1 MRARRVAVLVLSMVA
16 AMVVAGCSGDSG
28 SASDAGPSAE
38 NPVLGDW
45 HGTIDVPG
53 QPLEVGVTFGA
64 VDSATIDIPSQGV
77 ADAPLSAVSAKAD
90 QVEFTIPDI
99 PGDPSFRG
107 RLDSAAGQITGNFTQ
122 SGQTFALEMDR
133 GAIPAA
139 ARPQEPK
146 PPFPYVSEDVT
157 YANGDITIAG
167 TLTKP
172 EGEGPFP
179 AVLMLTGS
187 GPQDRNEELFG
198 HKPFLLIAD
207 TLTRAGYAVLRTD
220 DRGVGGTSGNLDQ
233 ATYDDLAGDAA
244 AGVDYLSTRADVDP
258 ARIGLFGH
266 SEGGYLAPLV
276 ASKPD
281 SGVAFAILMAGPA
294 VPGGDVLIEQNRALF
309 AAGGASPEETAAQV
323 DYITALADAMRA
335 GDLDKA
341 RQVARE
347 HNETLPEGQ
356 RMTDEQI
363 DALLTPSMTSFMS
376 YDPAPALSALRVP
389 VLAFFGE
396 KDLQV
401 LPSQNE
407 QPMRDL
413 LAGDPD
419 ATVHTFPGL
428 NHLMQPAGSGLPS
441 EYSTIETT
449 IAPEVLDYVKD
460 WLTQRVPAK

>member
-1 MRARRVAVLVLSMVA
+1 MRARRVAVVVLSVVA
-16 AMVVAGCSGDSG
+16 AMFVAGCSDDSG
-28 SASDAGPSAE
+28 SGSDPGPSVE
-38 NPVLGDW
+38 NPVLGEW
-45 HGTIDVPG
+45 HGKIDVPG
-53 QPLEVGVTFGA
+53 QPLEIGVNFTA
-64 VDSATIDIPSQGV
+64 VDSATIDIPSQGATDV
-77 ADAPLSAVSAKAD
+77 ALSGVTAKAD

-99 PGDPSFRG
+99 PGDPAFRG
-107 RLDSAAGQITGNFTQ
+107 RLDTAAAQITGDFTQ
-122 SGQTFALEMDR
+122 SGETFKLVLDR

-146 PPFPYVSEDVT
+146 PPFPYVAEDVT
-157 YANGDITIAG
+157 YTNGDITIAG

-172 EGEGPFP
+172 EGAGPFP
-179 AVLMLTGS
+179 AVLLLTGS

-207 TLTRAGYAVLRTD
+207 TLTRAGYAVLRAD

-233 ATYDDLAGDAA
+233 ATYDALAADAA
-244 AGVDYLSTRADVDP
+244 AGVDYLRGRDDIDP
-258 ARIGLFGH
+258 AQVGLFGH

-309 AAGGASPEETAAQV
+309 AASGASPEETDAQV
-323 DYITALADAMRA
+323 AYITDLADAMRS

-347 HNETLPEGQ
+347 HNQTLPEGQ

-363 DALLTPSMTSFMS
+363 DALLTPSMTSFMR
-376 YDPAPALSALRVP
+376 YDPAPALEALRVP

-407 QPMRDL
+407 KPMRDL
-413 LAGDPD
+413 LAGNPD

-428 NHLMQPAGSGLPS
+428 NHLMQPARTGLPS
-441 EYSTIETT
+441 EYSSIETT
-449 IAPEVLDYVKD
+449 IAPEVLDFVKD
-460 WLTQRVPAK
+460 WLGQRVPAK

>member
-16 AMVVAGCSGDSG
+16 AMVLAGCSDDGSDSG
-28 SASDAGPSAE
+28 SATE
-38 NPVLGDW
+38 NPVRGDW
-45 HGTIDVPG
+45 HGKIDVPG
-53 QPLEVGVTFGA
+53 QPLEIGVDFLSA
-64 VDSATIDIPSQGV
+64 DSATIDIPSQGV
-77 ADAPLSAVSAKAD
+77 ADVSLDDVVAEPD
-90 QVEFTIPDI
+90 RVEFTIPDI
-99 PGDPSFRG
+99 PGDPAFHG
-107 RLDSAAGQITGNFTQ
+107 RLDTGAGQITGDFTQ
-122 SGQTFALEMDR
+122 SGQTFPLVMRPGALT
-133 GAIPAA
+133 PA

-146 PPFPYVSEDVT
+146 PPFPYVSEDVS
-157 YANGDITIAG
+157 YPNGDITIAG

-172 EGEGPFP
+172 EGDGPFP

-198 HKPFLLIAD
+198 HKPFLLLAD

-220 DRGVGGTSGNLDQ
+220 DRGVGGTSGDLDQ

-244 AGVDYLSTRADVDP
+244 AGVDYLRTRDDIDP
-258 ARIGLFGH
+258 ARVGLLGH

-323 DYITALADAMRA
+323 GYITALADAMRA

-347 HNETLPEGQ
+347 HNQTLPEGQ

-460 WLTQRVPAK
+460 WLTQRVPAN

>member
-1 MRARRVAVLVLSMVA
+1 MRARRVAVLVLSVVA
-16 AMVVAGCSGDSG
+16 AMFVAGCSEDSG
-28 SASDAGPSAE
+28 SDSDPGSSVE
-38 NPVLGDW
+38 NPVLGNW
-45 HGTIDVPG
+45 HGKIDVPG
-53 QPLEVGVTFGA
+53 QPLEVGVDFSA

-77 ADAPLSAVSAKAD
+77 ADAPLSAVTAKAD

-99 PGDPSFRG
+99 PGDPTFHG
-107 RLDSAAGQITGNFTQ
+107 RLDSAAGQITGDFTQ
-122 SGQTFALEMDR
+122 SGQTFKLVMDR
-133 GAIPAA
+133 GAIAAA

-146 PPFPYVSEDVT
+146 PPFPYASEDVT
-157 YANGDITIAG
+157 YSNGDLTIAG

-172 EGEGPFP
+172 DGEGPFP

-233 ATYDDLAGDAA
+233 ATYDDLASDAA
-244 AGVDYLSTRADVDP
+244 AGVDYLRTRADIDP
-258 ARIGLFGH
+258 ARVGLFGH

-407 QPMRDL
+407 QPMLDL
-413 LAGDPD
+413 LAGNPD

-428 NHLMQPAGSGLPS
+428 NHLMQPAGTGLPS

-460 WLTQRVPAK
+460 WLTQRVPPK